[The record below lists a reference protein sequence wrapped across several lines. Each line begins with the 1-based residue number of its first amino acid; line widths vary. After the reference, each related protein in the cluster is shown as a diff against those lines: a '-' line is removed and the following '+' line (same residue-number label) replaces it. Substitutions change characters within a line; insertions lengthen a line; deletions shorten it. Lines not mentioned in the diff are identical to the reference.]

1 MDATVCPY
9 ALDVTGRDLPGEAAM
24 LRAKGPAVRVEL
36 PGGVVAWAVVRQQ
49 YVERLLTDPRVSKDA
64 RQHWPDFIEG
74 RITEEWPLY
83 PWVANEN
90 MLFAY
95 GASHTRLR
103 RLVAG
108 AFTARRSEAMRPRV
122 AQIAAELVDSLAR
135 SGGTGSPVD
144 LRTGYAELLPMR
156 VICELFGVEQGE
168 DTDALCTALHT
179 VFGTTISGQEI
190 EAARLEAFVRLSELV
205 RAKRAEPGDDLTSL
219 LIQARDQDDR
229 LSEEELLGTLF
240 LMIAGGQDTTAALIT
255 NAIGALLLAPDQ
267 LEHVREGRAT
277 WEDVVAET
285 MRVHTPGAY
294 SPMRFAVEDI
304 DLDGVLIRKGEAIL
318 VSFAAGGREPER
330 HGPHADRF
338 DLLRKNR
345 DSLGF
350 GHGPHRCMGAPLAAV
365 EAASAFAALFARF
378 PDMELACR
386 PEELQPMASFLMNS
400 HRSLP
405 VLLEPRHP

>member
-1 MDATVCPY
+1 MDTTACPY

-24 LRAKGPAVRVEL
+24 LRAEGPAVRVEL

-122 AQIAAELVDSLAR
+122 GQIAAELVDSLAQSAER
-135 SGGTGSPVD
+135 GTPVD
-144 LRTGYAELLPMR
+144 LRTGFAELLPMR

-205 RAKRAEPGDDLTSL
+205 KAKRAEPGDDLTSL

-255 NAIGALLLAPDQ
+255 NAIGALLLAPEQ

-277 WEDVVAET
+277 WE
-285 MRVHTPGAY
+285 
-294 SPMRFAVEDI
+294 
-304 DLDGVLIRKGEAIL
+304 
-318 VSFAAGGREPER
+318 
-330 HGPHADRF
+330 
-338 DLLRKNR
+338 
-345 DSLGF
+345 
-350 GHGPHRCMGAPLAAV
+350 
-365 EAASAFAALFARF
+365 
-378 PDMELACR
+378 
-386 PEELQPMASFLMNS
+386 
-400 HRSLP
+400 
-405 VLLEPRHP
+405 